1 MFKRPAAPNSSEGI
15 VRKRGR
21 PRLDRNIYKTAA
33 ILGLTNP
40 ALWSKEDVSKYLKK
54 TTDCSCLAERL
65 ESEDVDGKAFMLLNL
80 PTLLEN
86 FKFTIRY
93 AIKLCQHIELVKY
106 AYLTEYSKV

>member
-1 MFKRPAAPNSSEGI
+1 M
-15 VRKRGR
+15 
-21 PRLDRNIYKTAA
+21 YKTAA